1 MSCNC
6 QEVAEKGKNK
16 VEESFA
22 KELLKGYSAQA
33 HRWFIAFIVV
43 LIMWFCT
50 IGGFIWFLNQYNFE
64 SYEYTQDGQGTNNI
78 NNNIGGSVYNGADI
92 ENPQND

>member
-43 LIMWFCT
+43 LILWFST

-64 SYEYTQDGQGTNNI
+64 STNTTEITQDSGTNTMTGVDI
-78 NNNIGGSVYNGADI
+78 N
-92 ENPQND
+92 